1 MLSYGTNDHVVGKFR
16 IKERKE
22 TYINKFRYGIIE
34 TDPYWG
40 TQRYLGMDMNK
51 VIWRLA
57 DIMLL
62 RAECR
67 ARQNNP
73 DAVIDLNEIRKRAD
87 GNDEHKY
94 TAAEG
99 DLQLAIFREREKELL
114 FEDHRFY
121 DIRRNGIDY
130 VRRELPEAF
139 GKLTDQDIKDG
150 ALYMDIALKAMTN
163 NDLMRHNVY
172 WNKFLQK

>member
-1 MLSYGTNDHVVGKFR
+1 MRLTLFFRVCLGSLRGHSYLLYQYQSILQLDAFQKSCTGNVRSGRPTSRGLFWGVEAILLFTVQTADKILKCVLSYGTNDHVVGKFR

-67 ARQNNP
+67 A
-73 DAVIDLNEIRKRAD
+73 
-87 GNDEHKY
+87 
-94 TAAEG
+94 
-99 DLQLAIFREREKELL
+99 
-114 FEDHRFY
+114 
-121 DIRRNGIDY
+121 
-130 VRRELPEAF
+130 VRITR
-139 GKLTDQDIKDG
+139 
-150 ALYMDIALKAMTN
+150 
-163 NDLMRHNVY
+163 MR
-172 WNKFLQK
+172 